1 MEREIAGETSIF
13 VSLDDVQRAP
23 GRQERLLPERGRPR
37 PLFFAERLL
46 SERGRPR
53 PLFFRNAYFRNA
65 GVLARSFFRTPTLAP
80 PAHFWTTGASLV
92 RSLLSLRVIPQ
103 RNLNHQRFRCLCL
116 RSIVNSLRCRR
127 ARVQH
132 LRTAR
137 SSLTFLLGPT
147 LSRSTF

>member
-65 GVLARSFFRTPTLAP
+65 GVLARSFSRTPTSGTRASS
-80 PAHFWTTGASLV
+80 PALFSERQLWP
-92 RSLLSLRVIPQ
+92 RP
-103 RNLNHQRFRCLCL
+103 
-116 RSIVNSLRCRR
+116 
-127 ARVQH
+127 
-132 LRTAR
+132 
-137 SSLTFLLGPT
+137 LTFGPRA
-147 LSRSTF
+147 LA